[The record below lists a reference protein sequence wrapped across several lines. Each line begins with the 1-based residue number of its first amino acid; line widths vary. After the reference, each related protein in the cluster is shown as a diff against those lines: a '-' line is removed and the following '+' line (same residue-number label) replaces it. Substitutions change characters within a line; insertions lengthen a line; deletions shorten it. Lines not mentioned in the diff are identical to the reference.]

1 MLIAAASAS
10 SSAQIAHFDIC
21 SFLPHGLF
29 HMRPVPAAV
38 AVCLFVTCIGFVG
51 FAALS
56 RERSSNVELE
66 SAGDLIREAQHMKV
80 SVADM

>member
-1 MLIAAASAS
+1 
-10 SSAQIAHFDIC
+10 
-21 SFLPHGLF
+21 
-29 HMRPVPAAV
+29 MRPIPAAV